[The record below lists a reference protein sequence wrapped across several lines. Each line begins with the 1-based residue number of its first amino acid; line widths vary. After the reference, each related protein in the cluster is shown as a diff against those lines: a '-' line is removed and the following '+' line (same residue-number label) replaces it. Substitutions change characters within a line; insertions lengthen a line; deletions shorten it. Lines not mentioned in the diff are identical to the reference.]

1 MPAGSEID
9 DIFAAKGSAGRKGK
23 TGTAH
28 TEDADQ
34 MPAVPSSS
42 SSSSKKKKKDKKRKR
57 VDDSPPHTDP
67 PPQKHRLPETVI
79 DPSAAKQPP
88 PKPPKATSKRKKL
101 DKDDE
106 SRFKDSR
113 GTGPSKRPHASVVCI
128 PTHSVYRA

>member
-9 DIFAAKGSAGRKGK
+9 DIFAAKGSAGRKRK
-23 TGTAH
+23 AGTAS
-28 TEDADQ
+28 DADQ

-67 PPQKHRLPETVI
+67 PPQKRRLPETVI
-79 DPSAAKQPP
+79 DPSTAKPPP
-88 PKPPKATSKRKKL
+88 PKPPKAASKRKKL

-113 GTGPSKRPHASVVCI
+113 GTGPSKRPHAYVGCI
-128 PTHSVYRA
+128 PTHALYRA